1 MYIVSDKKLFD
12 DCDDLA
18 KDLYFQWDCNAA
30 IGLCYTVL
38 LSQIFII
45 SWTFLIST
53 EAGLQAATIKWKRRR

>member
-45 SWTFLIST
+45 S
-53 EAGLQAATIKWKRRR
+53 